1 MKETETEEGGTR
13 RTTHTCGCTYV
24 RAEQSCPCAQA
35 TQEDQHGKCAVRKGV
50 GDRTKQCGLPSFLP
64 PFSSLCSEEEE
75 TVLWLK
81 LLVDGSRA
89 QGVKR
94 DRVFCD
100 LNLRI
105 ASMNNWLAFSLSPQ
119 ELPPSQSH
127 QSHSPSAAVSHLISG
142 DDVSASC
149 YGLSADSTSE
159 PPMGIPTLRPDVH
172 FGVLEAFN
180 RPYHQTQGQCFPG
193 AQELISSL
201 FSFTWSHLFVPVIPL
216 LADWNMKCLDF
227 KGGSSELSMLVGSS
241 SSNQN
246 NMVEDEPKLED
257 FLGGNSFS
265 DHDHKVLP
273 AGLSGAYNS
282 SGDEY
287 MFSSSPFEVQDT
299 SMVTSSAHDG
309 ALMNDAN
316 GGSSSNSIGLS
327 MIKTWLRNQPNIPQ
341 QQASI
346 NSSNDMGGVTGTN
359 CGGAMMA
366 DVVGSL
372 TNSQGLS
379 LSMSTGSQSS
389 SALPLLAAAP
399 SGGGESSSS
408 DNKQKGIGGSL
419 DAQTGAMEAVS
430 RKSVDTFGQRTSI
443 YRGVTRCI
451 DGLVD
456 TRLICGITV
465 VEEKGRHARISNY
478 EKELEE
484 MKHMT
489 RQEFVASLRRHHQ
502 HGRWQARIGRVAGNK
517 DLYLGTF
524 STQEEAAEAYDI
536 AAIKFR
542 GLNAVTNF
550 DMSRYDVKSIL
561 ESNTLPIGGAA
572 KRLKDVAEHAEAS
585 VNGRGAADH
594 HHLASQFDGM
604 SGYGSLR
611 HHHGWPAI
619 AFHQPQPLS
628 VQYPYGLPRG
638 WCKQE
643 QDAAVAAAHSLQD
656 LNQLHLGTN
665 THDFFQPSSVLH
677 NLVSI
682 STESSSVVYNGN
694 TASSSGSYQGG
705 YVMPMSTVVTDQSHA
720 ANRGSCGATFVDD
733 EGKQIGYDTS
743 LNAYYLSQQL
753 PSGNAAKGDEYEQG
767 TTWTP
772 ASAQAMA
779 SRSNTMAAAAAHGA
793 PLFTVWN
800 DA

>member
-13 RTTHTCGCTYV
+13 RTTHTCACTYV
-24 RAEQSCPCAQA
+24 RAEQSYPCAQA
-35 TQEDQHGKCAVRKGV
+35 TQEDQHGKCAVWKGV

-64 PFSSLCSEEEE
+64 SSLFFS
-75 TVLWLK
+75 
-81 LLVDGSRA
+81 LL
-89 QGVKR
+89 

-100 LNLRI
+100 LNLWI

-389 SALPLLAAAP
+389 SALPLLAAGP

-443 YRGVTRCI
+443 YRGVTRHRWTGRYEAHLWDNSCRRE
-451 DGLVD
+451 GQ
-456 TRLICGITV
+456 TR
-465 VEEKGRHARISNY
+465 KGR
-478 EKELEE
+478 
-484 MKHMT
+484 
-489 RQEFVASLRRHHQ
+489 Q
-502 HGRWQARIGRVAGNK
+502 G
-517 DLYLGTF
+517 
-524 STQEEAAEAYDI
+524 TQEEAAEAYDI

-779 SRSNTMAAAAAHGA
+779 SRSNSMAAAAAHGA

>member
-1 MKETETEEGGTR
+1 
-13 RTTHTCGCTYV
+13 
-24 RAEQSCPCAQA
+24 
-35 TQEDQHGKCAVRKGV
+35 
-50 GDRTKQCGLPSFLP
+50 
-64 PFSSLCSEEEE
+64 
-75 TVLWLK
+75 
-81 LLVDGSRA
+81 
-89 QGVKR
+89 
-94 DRVFCD
+94 
-100 LNLRI
+100 
-105 ASMNNWLAFSLSPQ
+105 MNNWLAFSLSPQ

-127 QSHSPSAAVSHLISG
+127 QSNSPSAAVSHLISG

-159 PPMGIPTLRPDVH
+159 PPMGIPTLRPDVP

-180 RPYHQTQGQCFPG
+180 RPYHQTQ
-193 AQELISSL
+193 
-201 FSFTWSHLFVPVIPL
+201 
-216 LADWNMKCLDF
+216 DWNMKCLDF

-241 SSNQN
+241 STNQS
-246 NMVEDEPKLED
+246 NMVEDQPKLED

-273 AGLSGAYNS
+273 AGLSGAYSS

-287 MFSSSPFEVQDT
+287 MFSNSSFQVQDT
-299 SMVTSSAHDG
+299 SMVTSTAHDG

-346 NSSNDMGGVTGTN
+346 NSSNDMAGVTGTN

-366 DVVGSL
+366 DVIGSL

-389 SALPLLAAAP
+389 SALPLLAAGP

-443 YRGVTRCI
+443 YRGVTRHRWTGRYEAHLWDNSCRRE
-451 DGLVD
+451 GQ
-456 TRLICGITV
+456 TRKGRQVYLGGYDK
-465 VEEKGRHARISNY
+465 EEKAARAYDLAALKYWGPTTTTNFPISNY

-489 RQEFVASLRRHHQ
+489 RQEFVASLRRKSSGFSRGASIYRGVTRHHQ

-594 HHLASQFDGM
+594 HHLASQFDGI

-611 HHHGWPAI
+611 HHGWPAI
-619 AFHQPQPLS
+619 AFHQPQPLG

-643 QDAAVAAAHSLQD
+643 QDTAVAAAHSLQD
-656 LNQLHLGTN
+656 LHQLHLGTN
-665 THDFFQPSSVLH
+665 THDFFQPSSALH

-694 TASSSGSYQGG
+694 MASSSGSYQGG
-705 YVMPMSTVVTDQSHA
+705 YVMPMSTVVTDQSHT

-733 EGKQIGYDTS
+733 EGKQIGYDSS

-753 PSGNAAKGDEYEQG
+753 SSGDAAKGDEYEQSS
-767 TTWTP
+767 TWTP

-779 SRSNTMAAAAAHGA
+779 SRSNTMAAAGHAA